1 MACFENRCVADA
13 YSPFPLCH
21 RCKEHKNGGPRN
33 SDCMCAAPQPQAD
46 EEKWAVVEVGE
57 ATTDSMTQPSSSSS
71 SGLPNTG
78 QSASSSSGLRNDHSG
93 EMLDHIL
100 FELRALGVRNDH
112 LAERMDEIVSVL
124 RAITELLER
133 SVLKMPQN
141 GSK

>member
-1 MACFENRCVADA
+1 ME
-13 YSPFPLCH
+13 
-21 RCKEHKNGGPRN
+21 
-33 SDCMCAAPQPQAD
+33 
-46 EEKWAVVEVGE
+46 VEE
-57 ATTDSMTQPSSSSS
+57 ATTVSMTEPSSSSS
-71 SGLPNTG
+71 SGLRNTD

-93 EMLDHIL
+93 EMLDDIL

-124 RAITELLER
+124 RAIKELLER